1 MKQRLAWPAA
11 PKKTTTAYKSKTEQ
25 VLAYLSDQPEK
36 ALQIAQ
42 KLVAQNKN
50 DPFLLLLIGR
60 AHQKMGNFPLAEKS
74 YNHALELN
82 QYYEDAIHAR
92 VDLLYQNERYDEAVI
107 VLNDAIASLGKSQT
121 LGFRAFLASTLLK
134 QKKYEQAVEIYK
146 ELLQE
151 DPGNWLHWNN
161 LGMIYQ
167 DQSLFDEM
175 DVAFIEAAKCTTDD
189 PIPFYNRIVG
199 AHYNPKFTA
208 EEILAICQEW
218 QTKFTVRQKPRIEA
232 KNKDKN
238 KRIRIGMISDG
249 FRLHPV
255 GNMITLALSG
265 IPASQLEFYAYS
277 TNFRNDHITKRIK
290 RFCTKWMVVENYS
303 VDKLDSIIR
312 EDEIDILLDLS
323 GYNSNSCM
331 RNFQLAPAP
340 VQVKWVGGLI
350 SSTGVQTMDYLISD
364 NIETPEG
371 SDTLYTEKLIRMP
384 NDYICYDPPAY
395 LPPLADNPVK
405 RNGFIT
411 FGCFNNATK
420 INDVLLQ
427 QWSVIMHAVPDSRL
441 FLKSFNFENEGL
453 QERVLLQ
460 LEANGISR
468 ERVRVEGSS
477 AHKDLLACYNDVDI
491 ALDPWPYSG
500 GLTTCEAMIMGVPV
514 VTLPGPTFAGRHS
527 ATHLTNA
534 GMQELVA
541 ESWEHY
547 IDIVVGLTQDLTSLT
562 VIRQH
567 LREILIKSPVCDGE
581 KFAMHFS
588 NAMRAIWQRY
598 CDGKAPE
605 ALTLTEE
612 SEPQFLDEAEPVIL
626 QQPEPGSVTLQKEE
640 DEEFTFLLSGKIVT
654 VDYGALFARS
664 DKFVSLHATDAL
676 QSIIMDI
683 AGNLRDDELPARKNN
698 ILHAKLFIFGN
709 GDPANVNI
717 CLDPACSS
725 DLKPVSDFDGYK
737 VVMEVAAHTEKL
749 DEIESLQ
756 RVEWLILNNHFN
768 LRDLFTYGV
777 NKISQSLV
785 LDIRMTFEP
794 THQGQMTYDEI
805 HNVLREIGFVFHS
818 FNDIQYAEAGSIVT
832 SEALSPTQMVAAN
845 MLFIPGEE
853 KLAALSAGQRE
864 KLGFI
869 MHMAYNISD
878 VAYSVLMMNG
888 EARAAKYLLALNP
901 HSETTIEECTEN
913 KPAFIIPEVPRMS
926 PEERD
931 MFEKYLKEAKSYY
944 EFGSGGSTKLAT
956 RHGVEVFGVES
967 DKFWVETLHKEA
979 GPLCKVDY
987 VDIGPTKEW
996 GYPVDETNN
1005 DKFPDYSEAI
1015 MRYENRFDVIL
1026 IDGRFRV
1033 ACTLNAI
1040 RHTLKH
1046 QSSKQKT
1053 LIIIHDFWNRPN
1065 YHVVLRFLDV
1075 VDSAESL
1082 GVFKIKKKID
1092 LKHLVEKLEEYKYV
1106 TA

>member
-11 PKKTTTAYKSKTEQ
+11 PKKTTPAYKGKTEQ
-25 VLAYLSDQPEK
+25 ALAYLSDQPEK
-36 ALQIAQ
+36 TLQIAQ
-42 KLVAQNKN
+42 KLVNQNSN
-50 DPFLLLLIGR
+50 DPFLHLLIGR
-60 AHQKMGNFPLAEKS
+60 AHQKMGNFPQAEKS

-92 VDLLYQNERYDEAVI
+92 VDLLYQSERYDEAVT
-107 VLNDAIASLGKSQT
+107 VLNNAITALGKSQS

-146 ELLQE
+146 ELLEE
-151 DPGNWLHWNN
+151 DPANWLHWNN

-167 DQSLFDEM
+167 DQSLFAEM
-175 DVAFIEAAKCTTDD
+175 DDAFINATKHTTDD
-189 PIPFYNRIVG
+189 PIPYYNRIVG
-199 AHYNPKFTA
+199 AHYNPQQTA

-218 QTKFTVRQKPRIEA
+218 QEKFAVRQKPRIKA
-232 KNKDKN
+232 KELDKN
-238 KRIRIGMISDG
+238 KRLRVGMISDG

-255 GNMITLALSG
+255 GNMITLALSA
-265 IPASQLEFYAYS
+265 IPASQIEFYAYS
-277 TNFRNDHITKRIK
+277 TNFRNDHMTQRIK
-290 RFCTKWMVVENYS
+290 RFCSKWMVVENYS

-340 VQVKWVGGLI
+340 LQVKWVGGLI
-350 SSTGVQTMDYLISD
+350 SSTGLQTMDYLISD

-420 INDVLLQ
+420 INEVLLQ
-427 QWSVIMHAVPDSRL
+427 QWSVIMHAVADSRL

-453 QERVLLQ
+453 KERVLSQ
-460 LEANGISR
+460 LEMNGISR
-468 ERVRVEGSS
+468 ERVRIEGSS

-500 GLTTCEAMIMGVPV
+500 GLTTCEAMMMGVPV

-541 ESWEHY
+541 QSWEHY
-547 IDIVVGLTQDLTSLT
+547 IDIVLGLTQDLTSLT

-581 KFAMHFS
+581 KFAVHFS

-598 CDGKAPE
+598 CDGKAPA
-605 ALTLTEE
+605 ALTLSEE
-612 SEPQFLDEAEPVIL
+612 SGPQFVDEAEPVIL
-626 QQPEPGSVTLQKEE
+626 QQPEPGSVKLQKEE
-640 DEEFTFLLSGKIVT
+640 DEEFSFLLSGKIVT
-654 VDYGALFARS
+654 LDYGALFARS
-664 DKFVSLHATDAL
+664 DKFVLLHATDAL

-683 AGNLRDDELPARKNN
+683 AGNVRDDELPLRKNN
-698 ILHAKLFIFGN
+698 ILHTRLYIFGN
-709 GDPANVNI
+709 GEPANVHI
-717 CLDPACSS
+717 CLDPTYSS
-725 DLKPVSDFDGYK
+725 DLKPVSDLEGHR
-737 VVMEVAAHTEKL
+737 VVTEAVAHTEKL

-756 RVEWLILNNHFN
+756 RVEWLILNNRFN
-768 LRDLFTYGV
+768 LRDLFTYGA
-777 NKISQSLV
+777 NKISKSLV
-785 LDIRMTFEP
+785 LDIRITFEP
-794 THQGQMTYDEI
+794 THQGQMSYDEI
-805 HNVLREIGFVFHS
+805 HNVLREMGFVFHS
-818 FNDIQYAEAGSIVT
+818 FNEIQYAEANGKITPDV
-832 SEALSPTQMVAAN
+832 LSPTQMVAAN
-845 MLFIPGEE
+845 MLFIPGAE
-853 KLAALSAGQRE
+853 KLAALPDGQRE

-869 MHMAYNISD
+869 MHMAYSISD
-878 VAYSVLMMNG
+878 VAHAALMLNG
-888 EARAAKYLLALNP
+888 EERAAKYLLALNP
-901 HSETTIEECTEN
+901 QSETPVDESVDDE
-913 KPAFIIPEVPRMS
+913 PAFIIPEMPRMS
-926 PEERD
+926 PEERV
-931 MFEKYLKEAKSYY
+931 MFEKYLTKAKAYY

-956 RHGVEVFGVES
+956 RHGVEVYGVES
-967 DKFWVETLHKEA
+967 DKFWVETLRKEA
-979 GPLCKVDY
+979 GPLCKVEY

-996 GYPVDETNN
+996 GYPVDETEKA
-1005 DKFPDYSEAI
+1005 KFPKYSEAI
-1015 MRYENRFDVIL
+1015 MRYKNGFDVIL

-1040 RHTLKH
+1040 KHTLQHK
-1046 QSSKQKT
+1046 SAAQKT
-1053 LIIIHDFWNRPN
+1053 LIIIHDFWDRPN
-1065 YHVVLRFLDV
+1065 YHVVLNFLDV

-1082 GVFKIKKKID
+1082 GVFKLKKNID
-1092 LKHLVEKLEEYKYV
+1092 LKHLAEKLREYKYV

>member
-1 MKQRLAWPAA
+1 MKQRLTWPAA

-36 ALQIAQ
+36 ALEIAQ
-42 KLVAQNKN
+42 KLVIQNKN
-50 DPFLLLLIGR
+50 DPFLLLLIGK
-60 AHQKMGNFPLAEKS
+60 AYQKMGNFPQAEKN

-82 QYYEDAIHAR
+82 KYYEDAIHAR
-92 VDLLYQNERYDEAVI
+92 VDLLDQNERYDEAAT
-107 VLNDAIASLGKSQT
+107 VLNDAIASLGKSKS
-121 LGFRAFLASTLLK
+121 LGLRAFLASTLLK
-134 QKKYEQAVEIYK
+134 QKKYEQAVELYK
-146 ELLQE
+146 ELLE
-151 DPGNWLHWNN
+151 EEPGNWLHWNN

-167 DQSLFDEM
+167 DQSLFDDM
-175 DVAFIEAAKCTTDD
+175 DLAFIEAAKYTTDD

-208 EEILAICQEW
+208 EEILAMCQEW
-218 QTKFTVRQKPRIEA
+218 QTKFAVRQKPRIEA
-232 KNKDKN
+232 RNKDKN

-265 IPASQLEFYAYS
+265 VPASQLEFYAYS
-277 TNFRNDHITKRIK
+277 TNFRNDHITQRIK

-340 VQVKWVGGLI
+340 VQIKWVGGLI
-350 SSTGVQTMDYLISD
+350 SSTGLQTMDYLISD

-384 NDYICYDPPAY
+384 NDYICYDPPVY
-395 LPPLADNPVK
+395 LPALADNPVK
-405 RNGFIT
+405 RNGYFT

-453 QERVLLQ
+453 QARVLSQ
-460 LEANGISR
+460 LEAYGISR
-468 ERVRVEGSS
+468 ERVRIEGSS

-541 ESWEHY
+541 ENWEHY
-547 IDIVVGLTQDLTSLT
+547 INIVVGLTQDLSSLT
-562 VIRQH
+562 IIRQH

-581 KFAMHFS
+581 KFALHFS

-605 ALTLTEE
+605 ALTLTEDKG
-612 SEPQFLDEAEPVIL
+612 PQFLDEAEPVML
-626 QQPEPGSVTLQKEE
+626 QQPEPGSVTLQKEG
-640 DEEFTFLLSGKIVT
+640 DEEFSFLLSGKIVT

-664 DKFVSLHATDAL
+664 DRFVSLHATDAL
-676 QSIIMDI
+676 QTIIMDI
-683 AGNLRDDELPARKNN
+683 AGNVRDDELPARKND
-698 ILHAKLFIFGN
+698 IFHTKLYIFGN
-709 GDPANVNI
+709 GEPAKVNI
-717 CLDPACSS
+717 CLDPAYSS
-725 DLKPVSDFDGYK
+725 DLRPALELEGHK
-737 VVMEVAAHTEKL
+737 VVAEVVAHTEKL
-749 DEIESLQ
+749 DDIESLQ
-756 RVEWLILNNHFN
+756 RVEWLIVNNRFN
-768 LRDLFTYGV
+768 LRDLFTYGA

-805 HNVLREIGFVFHS
+805 CSVLREMGFIFHS
-818 FNDIQYAEAGSIVT
+818 FNEIQYAEAGSKAMPDV
-832 SEALSPTQMVAAN
+832 LSPTQMVAAN
-845 MLFIPGEE
+845 MLFIPGKE
-853 KLAALSAGQRE
+853 KLTALSAGQRE

-869 MHMAYNISD
+869 MHMAYSITD
-878 VAYSVLMMNG
+878 VAYSVLMMNDK
-888 EARAAKYLLALNP
+888 ERAAKFLSALNP
-901 HSETTIEECTEN
+901 HSEAMAEERADDE
-913 KPAFIIPEVPRMS
+913 PAFLIPEMPRMS
-926 PEERD
+926 AEERE
-931 MFEKYLKEAKSYY
+931 MFEKYLKKTKRYY

-967 DKFWVETLHKEA
+967 DKFWVETLRDEA
-979 GPLCKVDY
+979 GPLCNVDY

-996 GYPVDETNN
+996 GYPIDETDNN
-1005 DKFPDYSEAI
+1005 KFPDYSEAI
-1015 MRYENRFDVIL
+1015 MRYENGFDVIL

-1040 RHTLKH
+1040 KHTLKH
-1046 QSSKQKT
+1046 QPARQKT
-1053 LIIIHDFWNRPN
+1053 VIIIHDFWDRPN

-1082 GVFKIKKKID
+1082 GVFKLKKKID
-1092 LKHLVEKLEEYKYV
+1092 LKHLDELLEEYKYV